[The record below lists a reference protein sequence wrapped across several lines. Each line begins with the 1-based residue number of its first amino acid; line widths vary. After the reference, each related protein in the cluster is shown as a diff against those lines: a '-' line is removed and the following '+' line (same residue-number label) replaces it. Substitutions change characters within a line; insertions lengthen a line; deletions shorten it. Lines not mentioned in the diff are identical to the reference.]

1 MSFKNP
7 LRFHPEVRTWKRM
20 PSIYVDLKFSSQPLF
35 HTTHYL
41 GSWVLGIPCQ
51 KGPPLPYVPKILLVL
66 YLPEVLLG
74 VFLKDHLSDHAISLL
89 KALQRPQG
97 SPDKIVIP
105 GNSLQATC
113 SLTFGY
119 FSLST
124 SGRAGPV
131 PAFFTVVSLC
141 PALCLEYHG
150 HQINTH

>member
-1 MSFKNP
+1 MWIQNSVANP
-7 LRFHPEVRTWKRM
+7 YFTQHIIWAVGFWGFHVRR
-20 PSIYVDLKFSSQPLF
+20 
-35 HTTHYL
+35 
-41 GSWVLGIPCQ
+41 VLPFLMC
-51 KGPPLPYVPKILLVL
+51 LSTILLVL

-89 KALQRPQG
+89 KALQWPQG